1 MTEEF
6 VQTLPV
12 HPASDITVVSGAN
25 LGDAVSFA
33 EELDLDDVY
42 EMHSDGALDRLSLL
56 PGPDGALAVAQDSV
70 LGQAGHAVHL
80 DAMLTM
86 MTAAGTTTEVLV
98 LVEVDDGGDV
108 AAVYAL
114 PLARLTPRTGYT
126 LVGIDRESAR
136 TRFAE
141 IACVSFSRGTQVTMA
156 SGAQAPIEELRVGDM
171 ILTRNDGPRPLR
183 WIGAATVRAA
193 GEFAPVRIRA
203 GALNNTGDLTVSPE
217 SRLFIYQRSDTL
229 GAGRHEVLVRAR
241 HLVNG
246 DTVIRQ
252 RGGFIDYFQLLF
264 DDHQIIYAE
273 GIATETM
280 LVDPRTRTVL
290 PPDLSEALPQLMP
303 GHKWRAHMEFEVR
316 RGLVEGS
323 DAAARLRRA
332 STR

>member
-12 HPASDITVVSGAN
+12 HPAADITVVSGAN
-25 LGDAVSFA
+25 LGDPVSFA

-42 EMHSDGALDRLSLL
+42 EMHRDGVLGQLSLL
-56 PGPDGALAVAQDSV
+56 PGPGGALAVAQGSA

-80 DAMLTM
+80 DAVLTM
-86 MTAAGTTTEVLV
+86 MTATGTTTEMLV
-98 LVEVDDGGDV
+98 LVEVDGAGDV

-114 PLARLTPRTGYT
+114 PLAQLAPRTGYT
-126 LVGIDRESAR
+126 LVGIDREGAR
-136 TRFAE
+136 SRFAE
-141 IACVSFSRGTQVTMA
+141 VACVSFARGTQVTMA
-156 SGAQAPIEELRVGDM
+156 SGAQTPIEDLRAGDM
-171 ILTRNDGPRPLR
+171 VLTRAEGPRPLR
-183 WIGAATVRAA
+183 WVGAATVRAT
-193 GEFAPVRIRA
+193 GDFAPVRIRA

-217 SRLFIYQRSDTL
+217 SRLFIYQRADAL

-246 DTVIRQ
+246 NTVVRQ

-273 GIATETM
+273 GIAAETM

-290 PPDLSEALPQLMP
+290 PSDLSDALL
-303 GHKWRAHMEFEVR
+303 GHARRAHMEFEVR
-316 RGLVEGS
+316 GGLVEGS
-323 DAAARLRRA
+323 DAAALLRRA